1 MFLSNPEVKESE
13 KMIFY
18 EFFGFIQY
26 HMVVPSTP
34 IICLFSLVMISSTV
48 GGLLELAGEIA
59 SVEGLH
65 SLDDNL

>member
-1 MFLSNPEVKESE
+1 
-13 KMIFY
+13 MIFY

-34 IICLFSLVMISSTV
+34 IICLFSLVMISSTA
-48 GGLLELAGEIA
+48 GGLLELDGEIA